1 VSVGTGLSADIGANE
16 ATARTRATVFGIDVW
31 SDAPLAF
38 LAGARA
44 QATGRTLELSRRA
57 GGIGALGWPSGAEL
71 ISEQHE
77 PDGAINF
84 RIESHPDRGY
94 LISGPR
100 YGAQL
105 VFPDGR
111 QLVSVEGEDG
121 WQASQRLLIAQGLP
135 FVAVLR
141 GLEVFHAS
149 AVVIDGHALAL
160 AGPSLA
166 GKTSVAVEL
175 CREGASFLADDVLV
189 LERDGDELLAH
200 PGSPVVGI
208 ADVATDVAAEE
219 GVLEE
224 RVLAA
229 DTRERIVQMI
239 TCVCPA
245 PLTAIFFIDRRADG
259 PARAEFAPLDGA
271 GTLLAATFNF
281 VLSTPGRLAGLLD
294 VCALAAHQRVEI
306 VRVGPGVGVRDLA
319 DAVAQRV
326 GEQG

>member
-1 VSVGTGLSADIGANE
+1 VSVGTRPSVSAGAKE
-16 ATARTRATVFGIDVW
+16 PVARTRATAFGVDVW

-44 QATGRTLELSRRA
+44 QATGRTLELDCRA
-57 GGIGALGWPSGAEL
+57 GGVRSLGWPSEAEL
-71 ISEQHE
+71 ISEQRE

-111 QLVSVEGEDG
+111 RLVSVEGKDG

-135 FVAVLR
+135 FAAVLHD
-141 GLEVFHAS
+141 LEVFHAS
-149 AVVIDGHALAL
+149 AVVIDGHAVAL
-160 AGPSLA
+160 AGPSRA

-175 CREGASFLADDVLV
+175 CRAGASFLADDVLV
-189 LERDGDELLAH
+189 LERHRGELLAH
-200 PGSPVVGI
+200 PGSPVAGI
-208 ADVATDVAAEE
+208 ADPAEDVASE
-219 GVLEE
+219 GVA
-224 RVLAA
+224 RVLAT
-229 DTRERIVQMI
+229 DSRERIVQML
-239 TCVCPA
+239 TSVRPA
-245 PLTAIFFIDRRADG
+245 PLTSIFFIDRRADG
-259 PARAEFAPLDGA
+259 PARAEFAQLDAA

-281 VLSTPGRLAGLLD
+281 VLSTPKRLTSLLD
-294 VCALAAHQRVEI
+294 VCALAARQRVEL
-306 VRVGPGVGVRDLA
+306 VRVGPGVSVRDLA
-319 DAVAQRV
+319 DAVAGRV